1 MTGYRF
7 VHDHQAEFDI
17 NRMCVLVGVSRS
29 GFYAW
34 RDRPMSDRDLDNAY
48 LSNAIHTIFTTSR
61 CTYGAPRV
69 LGQLRNNGVRCSKKR
84 VARLMA
90 EHGWVGAHSRRK
102 WRRGNK
108 MPAPAADLLDRDFT
122 ATASDQK
129 WAADITEFRCL
140 DGKLFLAGI
149 ADLHDKTIVGW
160 SMGERQTTDLVVNA
174 LVMALA
180 RRNPDGVVHHS
191 DHGSQYTSLEFSNR
205 MTAWQLRP
213 SFGSVGDCFDNAK
226 IESIWSVL
234 KRELEAT
241 IGSWEDLTRSQLR
254 TALFDYIEIFY
265 NRQRHQAGLGHR
277 TPAETYAASTRAA

>member
-7 VHDHQAEFDI
+7 VHDHQAEFDVT
-17 NRMCVLVGVSRS
+17 RMCELVEVSRS
-29 GFYAW
+29 GFYDW
-34 RDRPMSDRDLDNAY
+34 RDRPMSDRDVDNAY
-48 LSNAIHTIFTTSR
+48 LANQIHTIFTASR

-69 LGQLRNNGVRCSKKR
+69 LGQLRNNGVRCSRKR

-90 EHGWVGAHSRRK
+90 EHGWIGAHSRRK
-102 WRRGNK
+102 WRRGKRN
-108 MPAPAADLLDRDFT
+108 PAPAPDLLDRNF
-122 ATASDQK
+122 AAAASDEK
-129 WAADITEFRCL
+129 WAADITEFNCV

-180 RRNPDGVVHHS
+180 RRNPDNVVHHS
-191 DHGSQYTSLEFSNR
+191 DHGTQYTSLEFSNR
-205 MTAWQLRP
+205 MTAWQLKP

-226 IESIWSVL
+226 IESIWSVI
-234 KRELEAT
+234 KREIRIT
-241 IGSWEDLTRSQLR
+241 VGPWEELTRSQLR
-254 TALFDYIEIFY
+254 TVLFDYIEVFY

-277 TPAETYAASTRAA
+277 TPAETYNRSKQAA

>member
-7 VHDHQAEFDI
+7 VHDHRAEFDI
-17 NRMCVLVGVSRS
+17 NRMCELVEVSRS
-29 GFYAW
+29 GFYDW

-48 LSNAIHTIFTTSR
+48 LANEIHTIFTTSR

-69 LGQLRNNGVRCSKKR
+69 LGQLRNRGVRCSKKR

-102 WRRGNK
+102 WRRGK
-108 MPAPAADLLDRDFT
+108 KTPVPAADLLDRDFAA
-122 ATASDQK
+122 ATSDEK

-205 MTAWQLRP
+205 MAAWRLRP

-234 KRELEAT
+234 KREIRAT
-241 IGSWEDLTRSQLR
+241 VGPWEDLTRSQLR

-277 TPAETYAASTRAA
+277 TPSETYLQSKQAA